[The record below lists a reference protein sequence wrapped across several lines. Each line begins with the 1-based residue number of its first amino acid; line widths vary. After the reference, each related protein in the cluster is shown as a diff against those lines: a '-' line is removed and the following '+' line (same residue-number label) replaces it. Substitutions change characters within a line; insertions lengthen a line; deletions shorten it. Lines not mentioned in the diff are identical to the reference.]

1 MSSVPPSKT
10 LDQFVVRFP
19 DGMRDRIRE
28 EAEANGRSMNAEII
42 HRLEQSFA
50 DQQQG
55 GAVPAADVR
64 ALQEKFSQLSEE
76 MHTFKK
82 AYIEASEFIRELR
95 EMDEARK
102 KTTGR

>member
-1 MSSVPPSKT
+1 MKLRMPPE
-10 LDQFVVRFP
+10 LRDQV
-19 DGMRDRIRE
+19 E
-28 EAEANGRSMNAEII
+28 ESAKANGRSMNAEIV

-50 DQQQG
+50 DQQQDG
-55 GAVPAADVR
+55 TVPAADVR

-95 EMDEARK
+95 EMDEARNK
-102 KTTGR
+102 IADK